1 MLADGTI
8 SYSIAVTNTGKYPVP
23 FGSIN
28 VTDPGATLVPPAVT
42 TDLAVGATRTWTATR
57 KAPNGAKDCGTTVT
71 NTATVGLTTTP
82 GYVNPKGDQSSS
94 AGTVINCPV
103 SFGIKK
109 LGDTTV
115 LAGGLI
121 KYTIDVTNAGNY
133 PVPFGS
139 INVTDPGAVVVPPAD
154 TTTPLAAGA
163 TRTWTATRN
172 APDTADDCGTDFANT
187 ASVGLDPT
195 TGYVNPGG
203 DQSSVF
209 KTRVNCPVS
218 FSITKDGDATVL
230 PGGTI
235 SYTIVVGNNG
245 KFPIPF
251 DAITVMDPSAQNV
264 TGPTTP
270 PQFLAPGKSLTWTAD
285 HAVKRDEQLCNS
297 TVKNTAT
304 VALGDATGY
313 VNPGGDQSADFTTD
327 VICPLQVGITKTAT
341 NGPVAP
347 GGTATYDVTVTN
359 TGAWTV
365 PFKAIDVSDPG
376 AALTDPTDTSPLAA
390 GDSRVWTATK
400 DVPADTPCDIGTVSN
415 TASVS
420 LVETQIPTALKAS
433 VAEDPNNTST
443 ATTDVECPV
452 DVTVAKTTASTTV
465 LPGGTVPYTITVT
478 NPSGFAVPFSAI
490 AVSDDGATIVPPADT
505 TDLAAGASRTWTAT
519 KVAADGTTACGTT
532 VANTAQVTLSGLPA
546 GYRAITPAGAS
557 STASPVTIGGGI
569 CDAVIVPQGQISAAA
584 RAVLSVRKSGPAIA
598 RRGSGVTYRIRV
610 TNSSAATATDVV
622 ITDTPPGAMRIA
634 GTSPGATRQG
644 RTISWAIGDLA
655 PGASRTVSVMVG
667 VRATASGTTCNIAAA
682 GAGNAD
688 SASGKA
694 CTRVQATRRVI
705 VTG

>member
-1 MLADGTI
+1 M
-8 SYSIAVTNTGKYPVP
+8 
-23 FGSIN
+23 
-28 VTDPGATLVPPAVT
+28 
-42 TDLAVGATRTWTATR
+42 
-57 KAPNGAKDCGTTVT
+57 
-71 NTATVGLTTTP
+71 
-82 GYVNPKGDQSSS
+82 
-94 AGTVINCPV
+94 
-103 SFGIKK
+103 
-109 LGDTTV
+109 
-115 LAGGLI
+115 
-121 KYTIDVTNAGNY
+121 
-133 PVPFGS
+133 
-139 INVTDPGAVVVPPAD
+139 
-154 TTTPLAAGA
+154 
-163 TRTWTATRN
+163 
-172 APDTADDCGTDFANT
+172 
-187 ASVGLDPT
+187 
-195 TGYVNPGG
+195 
-203 DQSSVF
+203 
-209 KTRVNCPVS
+209 
-218 FSITKDGDATVL
+218 
-230 PGGTI
+230 
-235 SYTIVVGNNG
+235 
-245 KFPIPF
+245 
-251 DAITVMDPSAQNV
+251 
-264 TGPTTP
+264 
-270 PQFLAPGKSLTWTAD
+270 
-285 HAVKRDEQLCNS
+285 
-297 TVKNTAT
+297 
-304 VALGDATGY
+304 
-313 VNPGGDQSADFTTD
+313 
-327 VICPLQVGITKTAT
+327 
-341 NGPVAP
+341 
-347 GGTATYDVTVTN
+347 
-359 TGAWTV
+359 
-365 PFKAIDVSDPG
+365 SDPG

-569 CDAVIVPQGQISAAA
+569 CDAVIVPQGEISAAA

-610 TNSSAATATDVV
+610 TNSSGVTATDVV